1 MVQRHVSSWD
11 FYFILNELPE
21 IIDINDDDIYRDN
34 GVNVIEN
41 SNKTKVDNIRKKTLF
56 ELFKDL
62 YCRNRLGKYLN
73 VKLKLIGSIVKP

>member
-21 IIDINDDDIYRDN
+21 IIDINDDDLYRDN

-41 SNKTKVDNIRKKTLF
+41 SNKTKVDNIRKKPSL
-56 ELFKDL
+56 
-62 YCRNRLGKYLN
+62 NYLKTCAVETGLEN
-73 VKLKLIGSIVKP
+73 ISM